1 MSWKCPSFFNF
12 FDWSG
17 SFTSITCPIAYWMTR
32 WGLFSLITGEPMSKT
47 ICCFLIFIVHLLN
60 RCSNC
65 GNAEVGFQLS
75 QPSNWSPVVSVSF
88 QPTTLFLMLSS
99 IIIYG
104 GIWKAFQECQ
114 MKRKKWQRS
123 IQQVWTYQVFDI
135 IFQMFRSLTHLT
147 LRARLFTCSW
157 LGSLSSSPLRTKIVL
172 FLRSVPSSDIHFCYF
187 FACSPPHISPSHLFP
202 PVVVDDL
209 LDKGQT
215 TLVLDQLAILVR
227 ANLVDEKVKVMMIR
241 KWKWGLQRKWKL
253 QKK

>member
-47 ICCFLIFIVHLLN
+47 ICCFLMFIVHLLN

-65 GNAEVGFQLS
+65 GNAEVGFQLNHRTGARLS
-75 QPSNWSPVVSVSF
+75 QSPSSRPHCSWCWV
-88 QPTTLFLMLSS
+88 QLS
-99 IIIYG
+99 IYG
-104 GIWKAFQECQ
+104 GIWIAFQECQ

-135 IFQMFRSLTHLT
+135 IFQMLGSLTHLT

-172 FLRSVPSSDIHFCYF
+172 FLRSVPSSNINYC
-187 FACSPPHISPSHLFP
+187 
-202 PVVVDDL
+202 
-209 LDKGQT
+209 
-215 TLVLDQLAILVR
+215 
-227 ANLVDEKVKVMMIR
+227 
-241 KWKWGLQRKWKL
+241 
-253 QKK
+253 

>member
-1 MSWKCPSFFNF
+1 MPLEFDRNFGMSWKCPSFFNF

-47 ICCFLIFIVHLLN
+47 ICCFLMFIVHLLN

-65 GNAEVGFQLS
+65 GNAEVGFQLNHRTGARLS
-75 QPSNWSPVVSVSF
+75 QSPSSRPHCSWCWV
-88 QPTTLFLMLSS
+88 QLS
-99 IIIYG
+99 YMQV

-135 IFQMFRSLTHLT
+135 IFQMLGSLTHLT

-157 LGSLSSSPLRTKIVL
+157 LGSLSSSPLRTTIVL
-172 FLRSVPSSDIHFCYF
+172 FLPSVPSSNINYCFCLL
-187 FACSPPHISPSHLFP
+187 SSPHISISFISTCCCWRSPRQGPDHP
-202 PVVVDDL
+202 RPRPA
-209 LDKGQT
+209 GNT
-215 TLVLDQLAILVR
+215 CP
-227 ANLVDEKVKVMMIR
+227 
-241 KWKWGLQRKWKL
+241 G
-253 QKK
+253 